1 MIDQL
6 IVKQKVE
13 VAEAIGKK
21 IWCFPIFCLE
31 ITETP
36 PPPRSCLLKGKKLV
50 GVSYF

>member
-21 IWCFPIFCLE
+21 LYLNTDDNIHE
-31 ITETP
+31 
-36 PPPRSCLLKGKKLV
+36 
-50 GVSYF
+50 